1 MNILFHL
8 IRGTLSRFRS
18 IVFAARKKQKKS
30 IRKDECAILL
40 SLLLFLLVNP
50 EKTSQGGKIYAVGT
64 HSISSRDEDLLNIYN
79 PTQFA

>member
-40 SLLLFLLVNP
+40 SLLLFLLVNK
-50 EKTSQGGKIYAVGT
+50 EKTSQGGKIYAVA
-64 HSISSRDEDLLNIYN
+64 RDPFDFVTRRRLVEHI
-79 PTQFA
+79 